1 MLDVIM
7 RQLKITDDE
16 ATSFLQFQMP
26 LALCQLISCPI
37 MVFVRPTKPPHTLS
51 WIDRISPIKWRQV
64 MPWVWL
70 VLASVNFLFIPM
82 ASVVHTWIGLNNVF
96 LSQFTGQLILIAL
109 INAIMLVYWVP
120 KVTKKICV
128 EM

>member
-1 MLDVIM
+1 
-7 RQLKITDDE
+7 
-16 ATSFLQFQMP
+16 
-26 LALCQLISCPI
+26 
-37 MVFVRPTKPPHTLS
+37 
-51 WIDRISPIKWRQV
+51 

-70 VLASVNFLFIPM
+70 ILASVNFLLIPM

-120 KVTKKICV
+120 KVTKKISI